1 MLASFVQALL
11 NGLVSGTILAVP
23 AIGFTA
29 IFAVLRY
36 PNFAIGSLATIGA
49 YAGWWANTRLGW
61 PLEPSFMLAF
71 AGAGLAALAAE
82 WLAVRPLE
90 RGGALMMAICSL
102 AVGIVLE
109 NMVRF
114 AFGNDP
120 RGFNVPLSRDI
131 RFADLRISPQQIENF
146 GVAILLML
154 VLWLALNFTRMGRA
168 MRATADNPDLAR
180 LKGVQPATVAAIT
193 VAVGGGLAGVG
204 GMLVAL
210 DTAADPLTGF
220 RLILSVFAAAVL
232 GGLGSIPG
240 AVAGALIIGM
250 AEELTVLLL
259 APNYRTA
266 IGFAVIL
273 TVLTVR
279 PTGLLGEKA
288 VA

>member
-1 MLASFVQALL
+1 MLASIIQALL

-49 YAGWWANTRLGW
+49 YAGWFANVRLGW
-61 PLEPSFMLAF
+61 PLEASFALAF
-71 AGAGLAALAAE
+71 LGAGVATLAAE

-90 RGGALMMAICSL
+90 KSGALMMAICSL

-109 NMVRF
+109 NMLRF
-114 AFGNDP
+114 SFGNEP
-120 RGFNVPLSRDI
+120 RGFNVPLMRDF
-131 RFADLRISPQQIENF
+131 RFGDLRISPQQVENF
-146 GVAILLML
+146 AVALLLMAL
-154 VLWLALNFTRMGRA
+154 LWAALNFTRIGRA

-180 LKGVQPATVAAIT
+180 LKGVEPAKVAAIT
-193 VAVGGGLAGVG
+193 VLVGGGLAGVG

-240 AVAGALIIGM
+240 AVLGALIIGM
-250 AEELTVLLL
+250 VEELTVLLL

-266 IGFAVIL
+266 IGFLIIL
-273 TVLTVR
+273 FVLTIR
-279 PTGLLGEKA
+279 PSGLFGERA
-288 VA
+288 A

>member
-1 MLASFVQALL
+1 MLASIIQALM

-49 YAGWWANTRLGW
+49 YAGWFANVRLGW
-61 PLEPSFMLAF
+61 PLEASFAMAF
-71 AGAGLAALAAE
+71 LGAGVATLAAE

-90 RGGALMMAICSL
+90 KSGALMMAICSL

-109 NMVRF
+109 NMLRF
-114 AFGNDP
+114 AFGNEP
-120 RGFNVPLSRDI
+120 RGFNVPLMRDI
-131 RFADLRISPQQIENF
+131 RFGDLRISPQQVENF
-146 GVAILLML
+146 AVALLLM
-154 VLWLALNFTRMGRA
+154 VMLWAALNFTRMGRA

-180 LKGVQPATVAAIT
+180 LKGVEPGKVAAIT
-193 VAVGGGLAGVG
+193 VLVGGGLAGVG

-240 AVAGALIIGM
+240 AVMGALIIGM
-250 AEELTVLLL
+250 VEELTVLLL

-266 IGFAVIL
+266 IGFLIIL
-273 TVLTVR
+273 IVLTIR
-279 PTGLLGEKA
+279 PSGLFGERSA
-288 VA
+288 

>member
-1 MLASFVQALL
+1 MLSSIVQALL

-49 YAGWWANTRLGW
+49 YAGWYANVRLGW
-61 PLEPSFMLAF
+61 PLEASLALAF
-71 AGAGLAALAAE
+71 LGAGIAAVAAE

-90 RGGALMMAICSL
+90 KSGALMMAICSL

-114 AFGNDP
+114 GFGNDP
-120 RGFNVPLSRDI
+120 RGFNVPLMRDI
-131 RFADLRISPQQIENF
+131 RFGDLRISPQQVENF
-146 GVAILLML
+146 AVALLLMAL
-154 VLWLALNFTRMGRA
+154 LWVALNFTRMGRA

-180 LKGVQPATVAAIT
+180 LKGVEPGTVAAIT
-193 VAVGGGLAGVG
+193 VVVGGGLAGVG

-240 AVAGALIIGM
+240 AVVGALLIGM
-250 AEELTVLLL
+250 VEELTVLLL

-266 IGFAVIL
+266 IGFVVIL
-273 TVLTVR
+273 IVLTIR
-279 PTGLLGEKA
+279 PSGLFGEKSG
-288 VA
+288 

>member
-1 MLASFVQALL
+1 MVWSIIQALI

-49 YAGWWANTRLGW
+49 YAGWWANARLGW
-61 PLEPSFMLAF
+61 PLEASFALAF
-71 AGAGLAALAAE
+71 MGAGAAALAAE

-90 RGGALMMAICSL
+90 KSGALMMAICSL

-109 NMVRF
+109 NLLRF
-114 AFGNDP
+114 GFGNEP
-120 RGFNVPLSRDI
+120 RGFNVPLLRDI
-131 RFADLRISPQQIENF
+131 RFGELRISPQQVENF
-146 GVAILLML
+146 TVALLLML
-154 VLWLALNFTRMGRA
+154 LLWAALNFTRMGRA

-180 LKGVQPATVAAIT
+180 LKGVEPAKVAAIT
-193 VAVGGGLAGVG
+193 VLVGGGLAGTG

-240 AVAGALIIGM
+240 AVMGALIIGM
-250 AEELTVLLL
+250 VEELTVLLL

-266 IGFAVIL
+266 IGFLVIL
-273 TVLTVR
+273 MVLTIR
-279 PTGLLGEKA
+279 PSGLLGEKA
-288 VA
+288 A

>member
-1 MLASFVQALL
+1 MLSSIVQALL

-49 YAGWWANTRLGW
+49 YAGWYANVRLGW
-61 PLEPSFMLAF
+61 PLEASFALAF
-71 AGAGLAALAAE
+71 LGAGIAAVAAE

-90 RGGALMMAICSL
+90 KSGALMMAICSL

-114 AFGNDP
+114 GFGNDP
-120 RGFNVPLSRDI
+120 RGFNVPLMRDI
-131 RFADLRISPQQIENF
+131 RFGDLRISPQQVENF
-146 GVAILLML
+146 AVALLLMAL
-154 VLWLALNFTRMGRA
+154 LWVALNFTRMGRA

-180 LKGVQPATVAAIT
+180 LKGVEPGTVAAIT
-193 VAVGGGLAGVG
+193 VVVGGGLAGVG

-240 AVAGALIIGM
+240 AVVGALLIGM
-250 AEELTVLLL
+250 VEELTVLLL

-266 IGFAVIL
+266 IGFVVIL
-273 TVLTVR
+273 IVLTIR
-279 PTGLLGEKA
+279 PSGLFGEKSG
-288 VA
+288 

>member
-1 MLASFVQALL
+1 MLSSIVQALL

-49 YAGWWANTRLGW
+49 YAGWYANVRLGW
-61 PLEPSFMLAF
+61 PLEASFALAF
-71 AGAGLAALAAE
+71 LGAGIAAVAAE

-90 RGGALMMAICSL
+90 KSGALMMAICSL

-114 AFGNDP
+114 GFGNDP
-120 RGFNVPLSRDI
+120 RGFNVPLMRDI
-131 RFADLRISPQQIENF
+131 RFGDLRISPQQVENF
-146 GVAILLML
+146 AVALLLMAL
-154 VLWLALNFTRMGRA
+154 LWVALNFTRMGRA
-168 MRATADNPDLAR
+168 MRATADNPELAR
-180 LKGVQPATVAAIT
+180 LKGVEPATVAAIT
-193 VAVGGGLAGVG
+193 VVVGGGLAGVG

-240 AVAGALIIGM
+240 AVVGALLIGM
-250 AEELTVLLL
+250 VEELTVLLL

-266 IGFAVIL
+266 IGFVVIL
-273 TVLTVR
+273 IVLTIR
-279 PTGLLGEKA
+279 PSGLFGEKSG
-288 VA
+288 

>member
-1 MLASFVQALL
+1 MFASIIQALL

-49 YAGWWANTRLGW
+49 YAGWFANVRLGW
-61 PLEPSFMLAF
+61 PLEASFALAF
-71 AGAGLAALAAE
+71 LGAGVATLAAE

-90 RGGALMMAICSL
+90 RSGALMMAICSL

-109 NMVRF
+109 NMLRF
-114 AFGNDP
+114 SFGNEP
-120 RGFNVPLSRDI
+120 RGFNVPLLRDI
-131 RFADLRISPQQIENF
+131 RFGDLRISPQQIENF
-146 GVAILLML
+146 AVALLLMA
-154 VLWLALNFTRMGRA
+154 VLWAALNFTRIGRA

-180 LKGVQPATVAAIT
+180 LKGVEPARVAAIT
-193 VAVGGGLAGVG
+193 VLVGGGLAGVG

-240 AVAGALIIGM
+240 AVMGALIIGM
-250 AEELTVLLL
+250 VEELTVLLL

-266 IGFAVIL
+266 IGFLVIL
-273 TVLTVR
+273 IVLTIR
-279 PTGLLGEKA
+279 PSGLLGERA
-288 VA
+288 A